1 MKRLIILLLALM
13 TVAVG
18 RAGVYGV
25 GDVPNVQATNRFG
38 FTSNPDGILPAAAV
52 AHIDSVCYALRHGNV
67 AQVAVVAVDDIK
79 GGDVFTF
86 AYDLFSKWGV
96 AVPTGTTV
104 SAYFSWP
111 TAAR

>member
-38 FTSNPDGILPAAAV
+38 FTSNPDGILP
-52 AHIDSVCYALRHGNV
+52 
-67 AQVAVVAVDDIK
+67 
-79 GGDVFTF
+79 GGGRRT
-86 AYDLFSKWGV
+86 Y
-96 AVPTGTTV
+96 
-104 SAYFSWP
+104 
-111 TAAR
+111 